1 MVSGNLHTKMSTI
14 FLRCIYH
21 KMYEK
26 HFSTIRLKQIGNR
39 KLSQGLQSK
48 CEVYI
53 HWHIF
58 LKCLKTT
65 LVLQMVTDGNNVFS
79 AFTSVTAA
87 NCFQVSLSWDS
98 IFFHFL
104 FILQAYSA
112 NLSIFL
118 QTENYSLLLCFPTKI
133 WGYYKLYS
141 HLAFHTSN
149 MQWRSFYLSTHKAGH
164 FFF

>member
-1 MVSGNLHTKMSTI
+1 MSTI
-14 FLRCIYH
+14 FLKCIHH
-21 KMYEK
+21 KTYEE

-48 CEVYI
+48 FEVYI

-58 LKCLKTT
+58 LKCLKNRI
-65 LVLQMVTDGNNVFS
+65 LVLQMFTDGNNVFS

-98 IFFHFL
+98 RFFFFHFL

-112 NLSIFL
+112 NLPIFQ
-118 QTENYSLLLCFPTKI
+118 QTENYSLFCFPTKI

-141 HLAFHTSN
+141 HLAFHTPN

-164 FFF
+164 LFF